1 MLLRYPWLPSF
12 SEFGALGYF
21 PRGGLGLEG
30 GQGLVRSCAKSC
42 VDCEGEPRKALRHIA
57 VDP

>member
-1 MLLRYPWLPSF
+1 MLFLYPWLPSF
-12 SEFGALGYF
+12 SEFGALGNF
-21 PRGGLGLEG
+21 PRGGVALED

-42 VDCEGEPRKALRHIA
+42 VDCEDEPLKALRQIA